1 MSFAVLFI
9 EEILQ
14 LGGKKN
20 LKRVGEGSHRLLKQS
35 NVFKR
40 EVQYQGTKDYVLQV
54 DA

>member
-20 LKRVGEGSHRLLKQS
+20 LKRVGEDRLLKQS